1 MPSHPFTPAPSL
13 PHQRKPLPVLALV
26 RFTFE
31 QIIAAI
37 GLLFSS
43 GGAAWGARKFRQS
56 MKNRRDREDKLDKL
70 AENVGE
76 ALKRLHAME
85 TALGDIGTEVRVSSA
100 RGKALAAIQD
110 VPCWEFDTKDGLTE
124 ANPALLAL
132 LSCEPEDLE
141 GDGWQE
147 FIHHEDR
154 RRVLTRWEHTI
165 RDGGN
170 YTDNEPIR
178 LCPRRGTCSILVT
191 ASATPVRDAASN
203 ILSYIGVWRVV
214 DQEGG
219 HG

>member
-1 MPSHPFTPAPSL
+1 MPSRPFTPASPM
-13 PHQRKPLPVLALV
+13 PHSRKPLPVLALV
-26 RFTFE
+26 RITFE
-31 QIIAAI
+31 QIIAVV
-37 GLLFSS
+37 GLLFST
-43 GGAAWGARKFRQS
+43 GAAAWGARKVRQG

-110 VPCWEFDTKDGLTE
+110 VPCWEFDAKDGLAE

-141 GDGWQE
+141 GDGWHE
-147 FIHHEDR
+147 FIHSDDR
-154 RRVLTRWEHTI
+154 RRVLTRWERTI

-178 LCPRRGTCSILVT
+178 LCPRRGACNILVT
-191 ASATPVRDAASN
+191 ASATPVRDAAGN

-214 DQEGG
+214 DQEVG